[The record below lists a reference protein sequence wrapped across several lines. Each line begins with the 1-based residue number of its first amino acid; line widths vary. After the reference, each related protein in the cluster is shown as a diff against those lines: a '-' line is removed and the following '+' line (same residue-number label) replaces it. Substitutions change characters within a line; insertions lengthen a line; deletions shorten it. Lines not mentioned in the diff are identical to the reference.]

1 VAYLR
6 YQDDFIIFCK
16 TRRQLQRAKQR
27 MMAVLKER
35 QLTLSRKKSRIGA
48 LEEGFH
54 FLGFDYQ
61 PTRRADTITVTRASD
76 AAIALATAAQ
86 EAVAEFVQATGAP
99 TEDHVLG
106 PVRIVPHSRTL
117 RKGRVQVRQRVL
129 EGCST
134 RQIRRYLHRFLLW
147 WVNTSGSWQYYELGA
162 WFVTA
167 CGDINTAAY
176 AATLLAEHFNPLHTN
191 QIHGAGWGR

>member
-1 VAYLR
+1 M
-6 YQDDFIIFCK
+6 I
-16 TRRQLQRAKQR
+16 
-27 MMAVLKER
+27 AVLKER

-61 PTRRADTITVTRASD
+61 PTRRVDTITVTRASD
-76 AAIALATAAQ
+76 AAIALSAAVQDTAA
-86 EAVAEFVQATGAP
+86 EFLDETGAP
-99 TEDHVLG
+99 IEDHVLG

-147 WVNTSGSWQYYELGA
+147 WVNISGSWQTVELGA
-162 WFVTA
+162 WFVAA
-167 CGDINTAAY
+167 CWDINK
-176 AATLLAEHFNPLHTN
+176 LHSI
-191 QIHGAGWGR
+191 QVHGAGWGR